1 MVFTRA
7 RLRLSLNALAMITL
21 LLSAGTVLQAQQQS
35 RPLPAL
41 ADLQQ
46 LTPVKAGITEPI
58 LNDVKSEFNFNL
70 KGTSPINRV
79 EAAIRNGDAA
89 RTATPARYADAERA
103 YLKAAQLNPKEAR
116 VYARLGDLYSA
127 QGRFNEAVEQYQK
140 ALTLKPKLAEA
151 RYNLGVVYL
160 IALGEKDEAL
170 KQYEAL
176 QSSDKL
182 LAKSLKELIDQ

>member
-1 MVFTRA
+1 MIFTRA

-46 LTPVKAGITEPI
+46 LTPVKAGTTEPI

-70 KGTSPINRV
+70 KTSPVNRV

-116 VYARLGDLYSA
+116 VYARLGNLYNA

-140 ALTLKPKLAEA
+140 ALTLKPKLPEA

-160 IALGEKDEAL
+160 IALGEKGEAL

>member
-1 MVFTRA
+1 MIFTRA

-41 ADLQQ
+41 ADLKQ
-46 LTPVKAGITEPI
+46 LTPVKAGTTEPI

-70 KGTSPINRV
+70 KTSPVNRV

-116 VYARLGDLYSA
+116 VYARLGNLYNA

-160 IALGEKDEAL
+160 IALGEKGEAL